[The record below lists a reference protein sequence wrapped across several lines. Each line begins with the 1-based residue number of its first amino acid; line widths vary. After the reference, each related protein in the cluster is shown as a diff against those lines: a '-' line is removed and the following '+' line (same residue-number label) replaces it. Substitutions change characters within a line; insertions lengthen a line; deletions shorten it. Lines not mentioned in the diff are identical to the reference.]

1 MTLPKKMWVNG
12 VIVASSVVVVCAV
25 AFAGYQYY
33 DYKKALGLLKTDEL
47 KTIYTDALDR
57 QAKLDKELT
66 FDTVISAAFKWKSLG
81 DATQHHYFYRKALA
95 AYEEGVTSDDARSSL
110 FFLNAGNILK
120 SMGKYDDAD
129 DQYLQAIELDPGNE
143 ANHIARI
150 EMYMYWEGKT
160 QDDVL
165 YVIDEASKIV
175 LANGNINLLK
185 GDYLSMVG
193 RYEEALRTYEA
204 LLVVYGN
211 TSSGPAI
218 KIKVEELRRKIQ
230 QLK

>member
-1 MTLPKKMWVNG
+1 MTLPKQKWVRG
-12 VIVASSVVVVCAV
+12 ALGATAVVLVSAI
-25 AFAGYQYY
+25 AFAGYQYGV
-33 DYKKALGLLKTDEL
+33 YKKALAQLTTDEL
-47 KTIYTDALDR
+47 RTIYTDALDR
-57 QAKLDKELT
+57 QGKLDKELT
-66 FDTVISAAFKWKSLG
+66 FDSVIGAAFKWKSLG
-81 DATQHHYFYRKALA
+81 DATQNNYFYQKALA
-95 AYEEGVTSDDARSSL
+95 AYERGVTNDDARSSL
-110 FFLNAGNILK
+110 FFLNSGNILK
-120 SMGKYDDAD
+120 SMGKFEEAD
-129 DQYLQAIELDPGNE
+129 DQYIQAIDLDPGNE

-211 TSSGPAI
+211 TASGPAI
-218 KIKVEELRRKIQ
+218 KEKVETLRQKIQ